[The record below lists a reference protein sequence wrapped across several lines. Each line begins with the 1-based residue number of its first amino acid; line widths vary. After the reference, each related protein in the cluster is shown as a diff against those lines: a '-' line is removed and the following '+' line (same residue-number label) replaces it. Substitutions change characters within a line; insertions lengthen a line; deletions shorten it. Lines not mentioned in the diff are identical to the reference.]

1 MEEAEEEEEDRR
13 RRKRRRQ
20 RRRRRGMKRGREIRR
35 REVRPL
41 GEVEGGGE
49 GRGRG

>member
-1 MEEAEEEEEDRR
+1 MTEEAEEDEEDRR
-13 RRKRRRQ
+13 KRK
-20 RRRRRGMKRGREIRR
+20 RRRRRGMKRWREIRR

-49 GRGRG
+49 GRG

>member
-1 MEEAEEEEEDRR
+1 MEEAEEDRR
-13 RRKRRRQ
+13 KGRRERS
-20 RRRRRGMKRGREIRR
+20 RRRGMKRGMEIRR

>member
-1 MEEAEEEEEDRR
+1 MMEEAEEDRR
-13 RRKRRRQ
+13 KGRSERS
-20 RRRRRGMKRGREIRR
+20 RRRGMKRGREIRR

>member
-1 MEEAEEEEEDRR
+1 MMEEAEEDRR
-13 RRKRRRQ
+13 KGRRERS
-20 RRRRRGMKRGREIRR
+20 RRRGM
-35 REVRPL
+35 EVRPL

>member
-13 RRKRRRQ
+13 RRRRKRS
-20 RRRRRGMKRGREIRR
+20 RRRGMKRGREIRR

>member
-1 MEEAEEEEEDRR
+1 MKEEAEEEEEDRR
-13 RRKRRRQ
+13 RRKRRRE
-20 RRRRRGMKRGREIRR
+20 RRRGMKRGREIRR